1 MASVCRFVSAS
12 LATLHWQ
19 CPWVFW
25 VWGVPV
31 VICAGANRERCGTGL
46 IAARRRG
53 LCSILEHSGTC
64 GVTLCKN
71 GAWPGDAGH

>member
-25 VWGVPV
+25 VGGVPV
-31 VICAGANRERCGTGL
+31 VICAGANPSGASQGGVFNPGTVL
-46 IAARRRG
+46 NLRSNSLQKRG
-53 LCSILEHSGTC
+53 L
-64 GVTLCKN
+64 
-71 GAWPGDAGH
+71 AR